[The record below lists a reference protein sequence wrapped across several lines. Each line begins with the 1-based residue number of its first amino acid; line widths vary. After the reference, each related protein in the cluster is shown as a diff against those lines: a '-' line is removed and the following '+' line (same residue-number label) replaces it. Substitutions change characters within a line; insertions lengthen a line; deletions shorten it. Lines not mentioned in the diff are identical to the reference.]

1 MFKFPESESTG
12 CQKII
17 ETVESEVNWMKK
29 LWEHI
34 EKCQKRF
41 DDYLDLKWSEMD
53 INELEDEIKKMRQG
67 LQPIKITDRKCGA
80 FLGIS
85 NEIKKWSIFTPLIG
99 DLKHDSMF
107 TPDSRHW
114 KKVKD
119 TLKQDFTVGE
129 NLELSLLWNL
139 RLYDYKD
146 TIEEITEIAKNEA
159 KMEK

>member
-1 MFKFPESESTG
+1 
-12 CQKII
+12 
-17 ETVESEVNWMKK
+17 
-29 LWEHI
+29 
-34 EKCQKRF
+34 
-41 DDYLDLKWSEMD
+41 
-53 INELEDEIKKMRQG
+53 MRQG
-67 LQPIKITDRKCGA
+67 LQPIKIADRKCGA

-85 NEIKKWSIFTPLIG
+85 NEIKKWSIFIPLIG

-119 TLKQDFTVGE
+119 TLKQDFTVGDK
-129 NLELSLLWNL
+129 LELSLLWNL